1 MSLSKDLWAYNGIT
15 GVQVKYCDVLDGS
28 VKDTED
34 TVGFSS
40 SSNEELTCDP
50 GYFIDGVQAK
60 FQEYDSEDP
69 STSAG
74 SNPMELLAIG

>member
-1 MSLSKDLWAYNGIT
+1 M
-15 GVQVKYCDVLDGS
+15 QVKYCDVLDGS

-50 GYFIDGVQAK
+50 GYFIDGIQAK
-60 FQEYDSEDP
+60 FQQHDTEDP
-69 STSAG
+69 SNSAG
-74 SNPMELLAIG
+74 TNPMELLAIG